1 MWRGKRFDDRGS
13 GRDIEPAM
21 KTFFNTASIR
31 ILATLL
37 ATTFLIGG
45 CQTAPKKVFVSA
57 DIPVG
62 IGTVYEAYQNNP
74 GGDTVKINIGV
85 QGPWDF
91 SAGPSAVVVKSQII
105 KVDKSADHNAFPEA
119 TYAEKI
125 FASDFTGGAVAYNF
139 ASLNES
145 SLQSYGQ
152 SVAPKGKESV
162 FKRFTKSERLLVFP
176 LRVGDKWTD
185 TMKIEGETGN
195 GYGVA
200 KEVVA
205 RGSVK
210 VPAGLFF
217 DCFMVKITKTTTGI
231 DGSKIRSLIYT
242 WWAPGTGLV
251 AAAGSN
257 PGEDKAY
264 FNQAAYLFRL
274 KSYKIAGK

>member
-1 MWRGKRFDDRGS
+1 
-13 GRDIEPAM
+13 M
-21 KTFFNTASIR
+21 KTFFSVPSLR
-31 ILATLL
+31 ILTGLL
-37 ATTFLIGG
+37 ATMFLIGG

-62 IGTVYEAYQNNP
+62 VGTVYEAYQNNP
-74 GGDTVKINIGV
+74 GGDTAKINISAE
-85 QGPWDF
+85 GPWDF
-91 SAGPSAVVVKSQII
+91 SAGPSAVVVKSQIV
-105 KVDKSADHNAFPEA
+105 KVSKGADYNAFPEA
-119 TYAEKI
+119 TYVEKI
-125 FASDFTGGAVAYNF
+125 FASEFTGGAIAYNF
-139 ASLNES
+139 ASLSAS
-145 SLQSYGQ
+145 SLQSFGQ

-185 TMKIEGETGN
+185 TMKIEGESGS
-195 GYGVA
+195 GYEIA
-200 KEVVA
+200 KEVVS

-217 DCFMVKITKTTTGI
+217 DCFMVRITKTTLSN

-257 PGEDKAY
+257 PGEEKQY
-264 FNQAAYLFRL
+264 FDQAAYLFRL
-274 KSYKIAGK
+274 KSYKIQ